1 MSGYNC
7 AKILAKKNQRIK
19 GDRSMLEDVIAVLN
33 GSPQMDPAT
42 YQYYNKLL
50 NQRTII
56 FNQEV
61 DEEIVE
67 RVAIPLLD
75 FEKDSSN
82 DPVTLIIATV
92 GGSIS
97 DGFILCNII
106 DNYSKPLDIIVL
118 GYAASMGTII
128 LAAGAH
134 NPNVTRKCYPFTYAL
149 LHAGSTAFSGE
160 ALSVQDTL
168 EFNKRID
175 EKVKQF
181 ITTHTN
187 VSEKDYEEHE
197 RKQWFLDAEDMLKY
211 GFVDEII
218 GKEEDELSG
227 DTK

>member
-1 MSGYNC
+1 
-7 AKILAKKNQRIK
+7 
-19 GDRSMLEDVIAVLN
+19 MLEDLSVLLYVQ
-33 GSPQMDPAT
+33 SIDPAT
-42 YQYYNKLL
+42 YQYFDKLF

-61 DEEIVE
+61 DERIVE

-75 FEKDSSN
+75 FQQDNSN
-82 DPVTLIIATV
+82 DPVTLIFATV

-97 DGFILCNII
+97 DGFVLCNII
-106 DNYSKPLDIIVL
+106 DQYTKPLNIIVL
-118 GYAASMGTII
+118 GYAASMGTIM
-128 LAAGAH
+128 LAAGAN

-168 EFNKRID
+168 EFNKRVD

-181 ITTHTN
+181 ITSHTKI
-187 VSEKDYEEHE
+187 SEDEYSSHE
-197 RKQWFLDAEDMLKY
+197 RKQWFLDADDMLKY

-218 GKEEDELSG
+218 GKED
-227 DTK
+227 DIIANH

>member
-1 MSGYNC
+1 
-7 AKILAKKNQRIK
+7 
-19 GDRSMLEDVIAVLN
+19 MLDDLVALLDTQSI
-33 GSPQMDPAT
+33 DPAT
-42 YQYYNKLL
+42 YQYFDKLM

-61 DEEIVE
+61 DERIVE

-82 DPVTLIIATV
+82 DPVTLIFSTV

-97 DGFILCNII
+97 DGFVLCNII
-106 DNYSKPLDIIVL
+106 DNYQKPLNIIVL
-118 GYAASMGTII
+118 GYAASMGTIM
-128 LAAGAH
+128 LAAGSK

-160 ALSVQDTL
+160 SLTVQDTL
-168 EFNKRID
+168 EFNKRVD

-181 ITTHTN
+181 VISHTN
-187 VSEKDYEEHE
+187 VSEDEYMQHE
-197 RKQWFLDAEDMLKY
+197 RKQWFLDADDMLKY

-218 GKEEDELSG
+218 GKEDDSLAEDTTTTT
-227 DTK
+227 D

>member
-1 MSGYNC
+1 
-7 AKILAKKNQRIK
+7 
-19 GDRSMLEDVIAVLN
+19 MLDDLTALFDTQSV
-33 GSPQMDPAT
+33 DPAT
-42 YQYYNKLL
+42 YQYFDKLM

-61 DEEIVE
+61 DEQIVE

-75 FEKDSSN
+75 FEKDNSN
-82 DPVTLIIATV
+82 DPVTLIFSTV

-97 DGFILCNII
+97 DSFVLCNII
-106 DNYSKPLDIIVL
+106 DTYKKPLNIVVL

-128 LAAGAH
+128 LAAGSK

-160 ALSVQDTL
+160 SLTVQDTL
-168 EFNKRID
+168 EFNRRVD

-181 ITTHTN
+181 IISHTN
-187 VSEKDYEEHE
+187 VSEDEYMQHE

-218 GKEEDELSG
+218 GKEDDLVAKTIT
-227 DTK
+227 D

>member
-1 MSGYNC
+1 
-7 AKILAKKNQRIK
+7 LF
-19 GDRSMLEDVIAVLN
+19 
-33 GSPQMDPAT
+33 
-42 YQYYNKLL
+42 

-61 DEEIVE
+61 DERIVE

-75 FEKDSSN
+75 FQQDNSN
-82 DPVTLIIATV
+82 DPVTLIFATV

-97 DGFILCNII
+97 DGFVLCNII
-106 DNYSKPLDIIVL
+106 DQYTKPLNIIVL
-118 GYAASMGTII
+118 GYAASMGTIM
-128 LAAGAH
+128 LAAGAN

-168 EFNKRID
+168 EFNKRVD

-181 ITTHTN
+181 ITSHTKI
-187 VSEKDYEEHE
+187 SEDEYSSHE
-197 RKQWFLDAEDMLKY
+197 RKQWFLDADDMLKY

-218 GKEEDELSG
+218 GKED
-227 DTK
+227 DIIANH